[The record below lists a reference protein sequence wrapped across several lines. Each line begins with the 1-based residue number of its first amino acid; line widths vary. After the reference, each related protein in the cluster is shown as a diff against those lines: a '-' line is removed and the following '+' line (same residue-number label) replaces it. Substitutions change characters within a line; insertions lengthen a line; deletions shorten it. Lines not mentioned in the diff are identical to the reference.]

1 MRGGGGNSEGSARLR
16 GSPEMMPTSE
26 PLYGKDKDLGVEPKG
41 VKRGTVYVGFKIFFI
56 YFFKKRV

>member
-1 MRGGGGNSEGSARLR
+1 
-16 GSPEMMPTSE
+16 MMPTSE